1 MPRRFLL
8 ICAIS
13 SIASAASPLAAT
25 NLRTEYL
32 SSSSALEPVLINSV
46 LPRFSWEPQHT
57 DRGVVQSQYHI
68 TVTRT
73 TPPSSVVWDS
83 GVVNSSAT
91 SQVAYSGTALEA
103 DTVYTWNVV
112 WVDGAGSSAPA
123 SESASFAT
131 GPGDDAAWNAAGAQW
146 IGCSGSIG
154 NQLRLEFPT
163 LPPSAGATIAQARLY
178 VSGLGWHISFLN
190 GERLGKSVLEPAFT
204 NLRERV
210 LFVAHDVT
218 RLLSTSSTG
227 NAFAAYLGHGWP
239 EILAPWGPN
248 NGTGVPPWNGSTTR
262 ATAGAAA
269 ARVLPTRESMISLT
283 QAELDSLIA
292 DGYGHGHTGYEQRL
306 RAWLSIRWSDGSS
319 SSMVTSAAAMGGRRE
334 GAAAG
339 EWQCGMGSL
348 VSDDLYAGCTI
359 DARLETDGWLLP
371 GYNYSTGSW
380 ATAVRIAEPGGK
392 MVPASF
398 PAVEIVNL
406 LAPRSMWASGP
417 SSFVF
422 DMAQNFAGGV
432 RLSLPGPTPRG
443 VTIVVRHAEA
453 ILHPPYGPRNGSLYY
468 GNLRSAEATDTYIT
482 RGSADGET
490 FEPMFTWHGFR
501 YVEVTGL
508 PFVPSL
514 TGVVTGINFRSAVP
528 SVGSIAFPASASVLD
543 QLQHAVFWG
552 QASNLM
558 GNPSDCPQRDER
570 LGWTGDSA
578 LTNEESAWNFDM
590 SAFYTH
596 WADTIADSLL
606 VNNVDRTFKYGGLPE
621 TIPDITGGYDA
632 DASWSS
638 VWPSTV
644 HTLWKAYAD
653 TRAAAAFWPGLLAY
667 VNHTSSSWGSGAKV
681 FATWG

>member
-1 MPRRFLL
+1 MLRILSIL
-8 ICAIS
+8 GIS
-13 SIASAASPLAAT
+13 VVASAAAPLAAT

-32 SSSSALEPVLINSV
+32 TSTNAPVLINSAV
-46 LPRFSWEPQHT
+46 PRFSWEPQHL
-57 DRGVVQSQYHI
+57 DRGAVQSQYHI
-68 TVTRT
+68 TVTRS
-73 TPPSSVVWDS
+73 TPPIAVVWDS
-83 GVVNSSAT
+83 GAVNSSSTA
-91 SQVAYSGTALEA
+91 QVPYSGITLEA
-103 DTVYTWNVV
+103 DTVYKWTVV
-112 WVDGAGSSAPA
+112 WADGAGASAPV

-190 GERLGKSVLEPAFT
+190 GERLGKSILEPAFT

-218 RLLSTSSTG
+218 SLLSTSPAG

-239 EILAPWGPN
+239 EVLAPWGPN
-248 NGTGVPPWNGSTTR
+248 NGTGVPPWNGTT
-262 ATAGAAA
+262 TSAGAAA
-269 ARVLPTRESMISLT
+269 VRALPTRESMISLT
-283 QAELDSLIA
+283 QAELDALIK

-319 SSMVTSAAAMGGRRE
+319 SSVVTSAAAMGGRRE
-334 GAAAG
+334 AGAAAG

-392 MVPASF
+392 MIPASF

-406 LAPRSMWASGP
+406 LEPRAMWASGP
-417 SSFVF
+417 ASFVF

-508 PFVPSL
+508 PSVPSL
-514 TGVVTGINFRSAVP
+514 TGVVTGINYRSAVP
-528 SVGSIAFPASASVLD
+528 TVGDIAFPASASVLN
-543 QLQHAVFWG
+543 QLQHAIFWG

-570 LGWTGDSA
+570 LGWSGDSA
-578 LTNEESAWNFDM
+578 RE
-590 SAFYTH
+590 Y
-596 WADTIADSLL
+596 
-606 VNNVDRTFKYGGLPE
+606 
-621 TIPDITGGYDA
+621 
-632 DASWSS
+632 
-638 VWPSTV
+638 
-644 HTLWKAYAD
+644 
-653 TRAAAAFWPGLLAY
+653 
-667 VNHTSSSWGSGAKV
+667 SGV
-681 FATWG
+681 MWE